1 MSSEI
6 DQLIALIS
14 NILQAEDKQLRD
26 TAESNLVGLR
36 ASNPNELILAFMGIL
51 GGIYFGSI

>member
-6 DQLIALIS
+6 DQLIVLIS

-26 TAESNLVGLR
+26 TAENNLVGLR